1 MNIPQA
7 AELPLCSSHPM
18 TLTSGSSIAC
28 FWGGKSAYSWVGRP
42 NLLSNWDI
50 FQWKLYKNDDVFGLH
65 WEDSKT
71 GSKDALISQAW
82 NYLKDCSFN
91 CCIRSGR
98 TSQLGLRMR
107 DFSVCLGFL
116 TTWQP
121 QLGQVCCKTPST
133 SVSVN
138 KAEIHWLLWVHSVTS
153 AVFCCLQAS
162 HKMAQFRR
170 EENLTSPFNE
180 GVTREWETVAASFE
194 EYNLPQ
200 PTGFWEAEVCIQ
212 WHCLE
217 LPGNY
222 IEQIVG
228 FIIAS
233 CYCLHLG

>member
-1 MNIPQA
+1 M
-7 AELPLCSSHPM
+7 C
-18 TLTSGSSIAC
+18 
-28 FWGGKSAYSWVGRP
+28 
-42 NLLSNWDI
+42 
-50 FQWKLYKNDDVFGLH
+50 
-65 WEDSKT
+65 
-71 GSKDALISQAW
+71 
-82 NYLKDCSFN
+82 
-91 CCIRSGR
+91 
-98 TSQLGLRMR
+98 

-121 QLGQVCCKTPST
+121 QVGQVSCKTPST

-138 KAEIHWLLWVHSVTS
+138 KAEVHWLLWVHSVTS

-162 HKMAQFRR
+162 HKMAQFQR
-170 EENLTSPFNE
+170 EESLTSPFNE

-228 FIIAS
+228 FIIAFLLLPPPGVDCCHCS
-233 CYCLHLG
+233 CSDLERPW